1 MMLPVLRL
9 LDWYRG
15 LRQRLH
21 DWYRGKYVP
30 PRPSTPYLAV
40 ISPGHYGQ
48 PAFAKL
54 LRTVWRFWLDHWK
67 WAIPTTLTFLGVLV
81 ALVALTIMKH

>member
-30 PRPSTPYLAV
+30 PRPSTPDLVV
-40 ISPGHYGQ
+40 ISPGHYDQ
-48 PAFAKL
+48 PVFAKL
-54 LRTVWRFWLDHWK
+54 LRTVGRFCRDHWK
-67 WAIPTTLTFLGVLV
+67 WIITITLAVPAVLV
-81 ALVALTIMKH
+81 ALNII